1 MTRPL
6 LLSAG
11 ILLAASCHKPEEPF
25 SRGAY
30 HVENRTSAV
39 LRIDA
44 TGHLGDVDLLTD
56 SIQSEATALIMLVSE
71 GSGGHIMPSNFL
83 QELMIN
89 SVDST
94 GASIPVYSGVRDAD
108 WQRMGQSQDRTDLLL
123 VIE

>member
-6 LLSAG
+6 VLSAG
-11 ILLAASCHKPEEPF
+11 ILLAASCHKPKEPI

-30 HVENRTSAV
+30 HVENRTSDV

-44 TGHLGDVDLLTD
+44 TGHHGDVDLLTD
-56 SIQSEATALIMLVSE
+56 SIQSEANALIMIVTE

-83 QELMIN
+83 RELMI
-89 SVDST
+89 SSIDST
-94 GASIPVYSGVRDAD
+94 GASILVYSGVRDAD
-108 WQRMGQSQDRTDLLL
+108 WQRTGQSQDRTDLLL